1 MGRVNNFRL
10 WEELKKLGAYTKSN
24 ELSDIVSKVISRWQ
38 WLERKSIGAQY
49 ISCVDSI
56 SANIAEGYGRFF
68 YKDKIKFYY
77 YARGSALEA
86 FCWTEK
92 AMRRGLVSELECD
105 QIIEIL
111 NEIPIEIHVLIQ
123 NSRSQLINSK
133 IR

>member
-1 MGRVNNFRL
+1 MGRANNFKL

-24 ELSDIVSKVISRWQ
+24 ELSDLVSKVISRWH
-38 WLERKSIGAQY
+38 WLDRKSLGDQY

-56 SANIAEGYGRFF
+56 SANVAEGYGRFF

-92 AMRRGLVSELECD
+92 AMRRGLMSEAESNRTF
-105 QIIEIL
+105 EIL

-123 NSRSQLINSK
+123 NSRSQLLNSK